1 MVKIVNNIR
10 INLKNDVFSLPAQ
23 VPEVIPLWEA
33 FWEMQFTL
41 FKRRTVNSYSFKFQM
56 YIWAQRSQWGVGYL
70 RRCALF
76 STRNAVCHI
85 MKEQFFP
92 AQKRFFLIFLFW
104 SVCLNRLV
112 NMSINTRGTLLQ
124 VERSWSS
131 EIAAS
136 FADCRKRVS
145 AILRFWSSL
154 RDIVFD
160 GRVNYAKNR
169 NQNKQRV
176 DDVAPRRILKVL
188 DFRLEEVKYPMSSYH
203 DLI

>member
-1 MVKIVNNIR
+1 MMFLACR
-10 INLKNDVFSLPAQ
+10 L
-23 VPEVIPLWEA
+23 
-33 FWEMQFTL
+33 
-41 FKRRTVNSYSFKFQM
+41 
-56 YIWAQRSQWGVGYL
+56 RSQKKFRFGKPSGRCSLHCSSAAHLIHILLNCKCTFGRGGVNEEWATVPAVRFFL
-70 RRCALF
+70 RG
-76 STRNAVCHI
+76 NAVCHI

-92 AQKRFFLIFLFW
+92 AQKRLFLIFLFW

-112 NMSINTRGTLLQ
+112 NMSINTRATLLQ

-176 DDVAPRRILKVL
+176 DDVTPCRILKVL
-188 DFRLEEVKYPMSSYH
+188 DFRLEQVKYTMSSYH